1 MAGDDGLLDDGLGAV
16 RPYALVGGRVTP
28 SQELDRASMVKP
40 GPSPPSTPL
49 QSHYAKAF
57 DLCRADAIS
66 VAEIAARL
74 GQPLQIVKIW
84 LADLIVDGYL
94 TNATPDN
101 WGDAATDR
109 RILGEVLAG
118 LQRL

>member
-28 SQELDRASMVKP
+28 SQDLDRASLVKARL
-40 GPSPPSTPL
+40 SPPSDLL

-57 DLCRADAIS
+57 DLCRAGAIS

-74 GQPLQIVKIW
+74 SQPLQIVKIW
-84 LADLIVDGYL
+84 LSDLIVDGYL
-94 TNATPDN
+94 IDAMPDTNP
-101 WGDAATDR
+101 DAATDPQ
-109 RILGEVLAG
+109 ILGAVLAG